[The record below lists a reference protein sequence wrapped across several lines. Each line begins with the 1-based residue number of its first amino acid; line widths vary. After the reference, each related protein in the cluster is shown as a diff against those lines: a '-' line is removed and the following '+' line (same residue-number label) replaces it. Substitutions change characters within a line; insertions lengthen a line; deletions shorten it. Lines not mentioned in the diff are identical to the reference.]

1 MEEKGDGSRMYSL
14 FERMHLTHMS
24 GHVSA
29 PTRSAI
35 SLRSFI
41 LLVFC
46 AVFLVSTLPVTT
58 LASHSAG
65 EVLYHQDFT
74 RVSTAHLAGIRAG
87 SANAQESQIG
97 VTTDGLVIDPNGE
110 RRTYA
115 ILPEIENTDT
125 YTVDLTFRF
134 RSVHRTNGY
143 FAFLLTCTGDKPSNV
158 TPVVLR
164 ADGAVDGFGD
174 LDNAIVQHYKNGDP
188 IRLTIP
194 VVDGVL
200 HSLTISSG
208 TDSQTLERTSLL
220 RIPDGNCGFCVRNA
234 SVLIEDTAILYGT
247 DYEMPTG
254 YYATHSYAEDDGART
269 DILSPATGDT
279 AVYLLPAALGC
290 AIFLCACCMRL
301 RRHIF

>member
-1 MEEKGDGSRMYSL
+1 MSSL
-14 FERMHLTHMS
+14 FERIQRTC
-24 GHVSA
+24 VSDA
-29 PTRSAI
+29 VSVRNCIAI

-41 LLVFC
+41 LLIFC
-46 AVFLVSTLPVTT
+46 TVFLMHMFSIT
-58 LASHSAG
+58 AYAAHSAG

-87 SANAQESQIG
+87 NANAQESRIG
-97 VTTDGLVIDPNGE
+97 VTVDGLVIDPNGE

-115 ILPEIENTDT
+115 ILPEIANTDT

-134 RSVHRTNGY
+134 RSISRTNGY
-143 FAFLLTCTGDKPSNV
+143 FAFLLTCTGDRPSNI
-158 TPVVLR
+158 TAVVLR
-164 ADGAVDGFGD
+164 ADGSVDDFGN
-174 LDNAIVQHYKNGDP
+174 LDNEIVQHYENGDP

-208 TDSQTLERTSLL
+208 MDTQTLERTSLL
-220 RIPDGNCGFCVRNA
+220 RIPDGSRGFCVRNA

-269 DILSPATGDT
+269 DILSPATGD
-279 AVYLLPAALGC
+279 ADVYLLPLMFACTALLFTGMK
-290 AIFLCACCMRL
+290 I
-301 RRHIF
+301 RRHI

>member
-1 MEEKGDGSRMYSL
+1 MSSL
-14 FERMHLTHMS
+14 FERIQRTCVS
-24 GHVSA
+24 GAVSV
-29 PTRSAI
+29 RNYIAI

-41 LLVFC
+41 LLIFC
-46 AVFLVSTLPVTT
+46 TVFLMHMLPIT
-58 LASHSAG
+58 AYAAHSAG

-87 SANAQESQIG
+87 NANAQESRIG
-97 VTTDGLVIDPNGE
+97 VTVDGLVIDPNGE

-115 ILPEIENTDT
+115 ILPEIANTDT

-134 RSVHRTNGY
+134 RSISRTNGY
-143 FAFLLTCTGDKPSNV
+143 FAFLLTCTRDRPSNI
-158 TPVVLR
+158 TAVVLR
-164 ADGAVDGFGD
+164 ADGSVDDFGN
-174 LDNAIVQHYKNGDP
+174 LDNEIVQHYENGDP

-200 HSLTISSG
+200 HS
-208 TDSQTLERTSLL
+208 QTLERTSLL
-220 RIPDGNCGFCVRNA
+220 RIPDGSRGFCVRNA

-269 DILSPATGDT
+269 DILSPATGD
-279 AVYLLPAALGC
+279 ADVYLLPLTFACTALLFTGMK
-290 AIFLCACCMRL
+290 I
-301 RRHIF
+301 RRHI